1 MQSEDPPAADES
13 ASTIKAR
20 LATAS
25 PFQSMR
31 LRSRA
36 KQQAAGGV
44 LAATLLAGQHYFD
57 VKQSHILQ
65 LGVPRKVLLTVT
77 SQAITLI
84 QSAKTMKPL
93 ESYPL
98 QQAKLSFR
106 HGEGSFTI
114 QLQDGRELV
123 FTSEETV
130 EIEAE
135 IGRKTDEQIAAA
147 NEQVAAWLQAH
158 GVSDPQ
164 MVRGAVRAL
173 KKRDG
178 LPGAWAGLLQ
188 QMSQPEREA
197 FLAEAAARKGEEQS
211 SEEEAPLEESGSDD
225 GADTQTTQQRIF
237 GFRDKLPQNLGQAK
251 NLAQKATGTLLAN
264 LAGPPDSDDSDD
276 GSAAPGDTLANDAR
290 ALSEDEEMDYVDS
303 ASDVES
309 ASADSFDEDEED
321 AEDDFVSDAESG
333 DRTASGDLDFESAS
347 D

>member
-1 MQSEDPPAADES
+1 
-13 ASTIKAR
+13 
-20 LATAS
+20 
-25 PFQSMR
+25 
-31 LRSRA
+31 
-36 KQQAAGGV
+36 
-44 LAATLLAGQHYFD
+44 
-57 VKQSHILQ
+57 
-65 LGVPRKVLLTVT
+65 
-77 SQAITLI
+77 
-84 QSAKTMKPL
+84 
-93 ESYPL
+93 
-98 QQAKLSFR
+98 
-106 HGEGSFTI
+106 
-114 QLQDGRELV
+114 
-123 FTSEETV
+123 
-130 EIEAE
+130 
-135 IGRKTDEQIAAA
+135 
-147 NEQVAAWLQAH
+147 
-158 GVSDPQ
+158 
-164 MVRGAVRAL
+164 
-173 KKRDG
+173 
-178 LPGAWAGLLQ
+178 GAWAGLLQ